1 MKSLIINI
9 GRADISEIEKQVN
22 EKLATVE
29 KFSSIKLTS
38 NGHNNIA
45 VVLYD
50 DAKSTITKPQVK
62 LVQFSINDTEEAAKT
77 IDAAIADLEVI
88 SIEPTAVID
97 MDRLLVVYDAKD
109 SKSSSTT
116 TEDGGKKNT
125 GIPAEDDSTQTPPG
139 EKE

>member
-22 EKLATVE
+22 AKLATVE
-29 KFSSIKLTS
+29 KFSSIKLTF

-62 LVQFSINDTEEAAKT
+62 LVQFSINDAVEAAKT
-77 IDAAIADLEVI
+77 IDAALEGLDVV
-88 SIEPTAVID
+88 SVEPTAIID
-97 MDRLLVVYDAKD
+97 MDRLLIVYDAKD
-109 SKSSSTT
+109 TGDQKKENDNPTQSTK
-116 TEDGGKKNT
+116 DKV
-125 GIPAEDDSTQTPPG
+125 
-139 EKE
+139 

>member
-9 GRADISEIEKQVN
+9 GRADIAEIEKQVN
-22 EKLATVE
+22 AKLATVE
-29 KFSSIKLTS
+29 KFSSIKLTF

-62 LVQFSINDTEEAAKT
+62 LVQFSINDTVEAAKT
-77 IDAAIADLEVI
+77 IDAALEGFDVI
-88 SIEPTAVID
+88 SVEPTAIID

-109 SKSSSTT
+109 TASSDDTSGDQKKENDDDPTQS
-116 TEDGGKKNT
+116 TEDKG
-125 GIPAEDDSTQTPPG
+125 
-139 EKE
+139 

>member
-22 EKLATVE
+22 AKLATVE
-29 KFSSIKLTS
+29 KFSSIKLAF

-62 LVQFSINDTEEAAKT
+62 LVQFSINDAVEAAKT
-77 IDAAIADLEVI
+77 IDAALEGLDVV
-88 SIEPTAVID
+88 SVEPTAIID
-97 MDRLLVVYDAKD
+97 MDRLLIVYDAKD
-109 SKSSSTT
+109 TGDQK
-116 TEDGGKKNT
+116 KKNDNPT
-125 GIPAEDDSTQTPPG
+125 KST
-139 EKE
+139 ENKD

>member
-22 EKLATVE
+22 AKLATVE
-29 KFSSIKLTS
+29 KFSSIKLTF

-62 LVQFSINDTEEAAKT
+62 LVQFSINDAVEAAKT
-77 IDAAIADLEVI
+77 IDAALEGLDVV
-88 SIEPTAVID
+88 SVEPTAIID
-97 MDRLLVVYDAKD
+97 MDRLLIVYDAKD
-109 SKSSSTT
+109 TGDQKKENDNPTKS
-116 TEDGGKKNT
+116 TEDKG
-125 GIPAEDDSTQTPPG
+125 
-139 EKE
+139 

>member
-9 GRADISEIEKQVN
+9 GRADIAEIEKQVN
-22 EKLATVE
+22 AKLATVE
-29 KFSSIKLTS
+29 KFSSIKLTF

-62 LVQFSINDTEEAAKT
+62 LVQFSINDTVEAAKT
-77 IDAAIADLEVI
+77 IDAALEGLDVI
-88 SIEPTAVID
+88 SVEPTAIID

-109 SKSSSTT
+109 TASSDDTSGDQKKENDDPTQS
-116 TEDGGKKNT
+116 TEDKG
-125 GIPAEDDSTQTPPG
+125 
-139 EKE
+139 

>member
-22 EKLATVE
+22 AKLATVE
-29 KFSSIKLTS
+29 KFSSIKLTF

-62 LVQFSINDTEEAAKT
+62 LVQFSINDAVEAAKT
-77 IDAAIADLEVI
+77 IDAALEGLDVV
-88 SIEPTAVID
+88 SVEPTAIID
-97 MDRLLVVYDAKD
+97 MDRLLIVYDAKD
-109 SKSSSTT
+109 TASSDDTSGDQKKENDDQTQS
-116 TEDGGKKNT
+116 TEDKG
-125 GIPAEDDSTQTPPG
+125 
-139 EKE
+139 

>member
-22 EKLATVE
+22 AKLATVE
-29 KFSSIKLTS
+29 KFSSIKLTF

-62 LVQFSINDTEEAAKT
+62 LVQFSINDAVEAAKT
-77 IDAAIADLEVI
+77 IDAALEGLDVV
-88 SIEPTAVID
+88 SVEPTAIID
-97 MDRLLVVYDAKD
+97 MDRLLIVYDAKD
-109 SKSSSTT
+109 TGDQKKENNNPTKS
-116 TEDGGKKNT
+116 TENKD
-125 GIPAEDDSTQTPPG
+125 
-139 EKE
+139 

>member
-22 EKLATVE
+22 AKLATVE
-29 KFSSIKLTS
+29 KFSSIKLTF

-62 LVQFSINDTEEAAKT
+62 LVQFSINDTVEAAKT
-77 IDAAIADLEVI
+77 IDAALEGLDVI
-88 SIEPTAVID
+88 SVEPTAIID
-97 MDRLLVVYDAKD
+97 MDRLLVVYDAKGT
-109 SKSSSTT
+109 SSDDTT
-116 TEDGGKKNT
+116 GDQTKENDDQSTEDKG
-125 GIPAEDDSTQTPPG
+125 
-139 EKE
+139 

>member
-22 EKLATVE
+22 AKLATVE
-29 KFSSIKLTS
+29 KFSSIKLTF

-62 LVQFSINDTEEAAKT
+62 LVQFSINDAVEAAKT
-77 IDAAIADLEVI
+77 IDAALEGLDVV
-88 SIEPTAVID
+88 SVEPTAIID
-97 MDRLLVVYDAKD
+97 MDRLLVVYDAKGT
-109 SKSSSTT
+109 SSDDTT
-116 TEDGGKKNT
+116 GDQTKENDDQSTEDKG
-125 GIPAEDDSTQTPPG
+125 
-139 EKE
+139 

>member
-22 EKLATVE
+22 AKLATVE
-29 KFSSIKLTS
+29 KFSSIKLTF

-62 LVQFSINDTEEAAKT
+62 LVQFSINDAVEAAKT
-77 IDAAIADLEVI
+77 IDAALEGLDVV
-88 SIEPTAVID
+88 SVEPTAIID
-97 MDRLLVVYDAKD
+97 MDRLLIVYDAKD
-109 SKSSSTT
+109 SKSSN
-116 TEDGGKKNT
+116 TE
-125 GIPAEDDSTQTPPG
+125 DSTQTPPS
-139 EKE
+139 EK

>member
-22 EKLATVE
+22 AKLATVE
-29 KFSSIKLTS
+29 KFSSIKLTF

-62 LVQFSINDTEEAAKT
+62 LVQFSINDAVEAAKT
-77 IDAAIADLEVI
+77 IDAALEGLDVV
-88 SIEPTAVID
+88 SVEPTAIID
-97 MDRLLVVYDAKD
+97 MDRLLIVYDAKD
-109 SKSSSTT
+109 SKSSN
-116 TEDGGKKNT
+116 TEDSGKKNT
-125 GIPAEDDSTQTPPG
+125 GSPTEDDSTQTPPS

>member
-22 EKLATVE
+22 AKLATVE
-29 KFSSIKLTS
+29 KFSSIKLTF

-62 LVQFSINDTEEAAKT
+62 LVQFSINDAVEAAKT
-77 IDAAIADLEVI
+77 IDAALEGLDVV
-88 SIEPTAVID
+88 SVEPRAIID
-97 MDRLLVVYDAKD
+97 MDRLLIVYDAKD
-109 SKSSSTT
+109 TGDQKKENDNPTKS
-116 TEDGGKKNT
+116 TENKD
-125 GIPAEDDSTQTPPG
+125 
-139 EKE
+139 

>member
-22 EKLATVE
+22 AKLANVE
-29 KFSSIKLTS
+29 KFSSIKLTF

-62 LVQFSINDTEEAAKT
+62 LVQFSINDAVEAAKT
-77 IDAAIADLEVI
+77 IDAALEGLDVV
-88 SIEPTAVID
+88 SVEPTAIID
-97 MDRLLVVYDAKD
+97 MDRLLIVYDAKD
-109 SKSSSTT
+109 TGDQKKENDNPTKS
-116 TEDGGKKNT
+116 TENKD
-125 GIPAEDDSTQTPPG
+125 
-139 EKE
+139 

>member
-9 GRADISEIEKQVN
+9 GRADIAEIEKQVN
-22 EKLATVE
+22 AKLDTVE
-29 KFSSIKLTS
+29 KFSSIKLTF

-62 LVQFSINDTEEAAKT
+62 LVQFSINDTVEAAKT
-77 IDAAIADLEVI
+77 IDAALEGLDVI
-88 SIEPTAVID
+88 SVEPTAIID

-109 SKSSSTT
+109 TASSDDTSGDQKKENDDPTQS
-116 TEDGGKKNT
+116 TEDKG
-125 GIPAEDDSTQTPPG
+125 
-139 EKE
+139 

>member
-22 EKLATVE
+22 AKLATVE
-29 KFSSIKLTS
+29 KFSSIKLTF

-62 LVQFSINDTEEAAKT
+62 LVQFSINDAVEAAKT
-77 IDAAIADLEVI
+77 IDAALEGLDVV
-88 SIEPTAVID
+88 SVEPTAIID
-97 MDRLLVVYDAKD
+97 TDRLLIVYDAKD
-109 SKSSSTT
+109 TASSDDTT
-116 TEDGGKKNT
+116 GDQTKENDDHQSTEDKG
-125 GIPAEDDSTQTPPG
+125 
-139 EKE
+139 

>member
-9 GRADISEIEKQVN
+9 GHADITEIEKQVN
-22 EKLATVE
+22 AKLATVE
-29 KFSSIKLTS
+29 KFSSIKLTF

-62 LVQFSINDTEEAAKT
+62 LVQFSINDTVEAAKT
-77 IDAAIADLEVI
+77 IDAALEGLDVI
-88 SIEPTAVID
+88 SVEPTAIID

-109 SKSSSTT
+109 TASSDDTT
-116 TEDGGKKNT
+116 GDQTKENDDHQSTEDNG
-125 GIPAEDDSTQTPPG
+125 
-139 EKE
+139 

>member
-22 EKLATVE
+22 AKLATVE
-29 KFSSIKLTS
+29 KFSSIKLTF

-62 LVQFSINDTEEAAKT
+62 LVQFSINDAVEAAKT
-77 IDAAIADLEVI
+77 IDAALEGLDVV
-88 SIEPTAVID
+88 SVEPTAIID
-97 MDRLLVVYDAKD
+97 MDRLLIVYDAKD
-109 SKSSSTT
+109 AASSDDTSGDQKKENDDLTQS
-116 TEDGGKKNT
+116 TEDKG
-125 GIPAEDDSTQTPPG
+125 
-139 EKE
+139 

>member
-22 EKLATVE
+22 AKLATVE
-29 KFSSIKLTS
+29 KFSSIKLTF

-62 LVQFSINDTEEAAKT
+62 LVQFSINDAVEAAKT
-77 IDAAIADLEVI
+77 IDAALEGLDVV
-88 SIEPTAVID
+88 SVEPTAIID
-97 MDRLLVVYDAKD
+97 MDRLLIVYDAKD
-109 SKSSSTT
+109 TASSDDTSGDQKKENDDPTQS
-116 TEDGGKKNT
+116 TEDKG
-125 GIPAEDDSTQTPPG
+125 
-139 EKE
+139 

>member
-22 EKLATVE
+22 AKLATVE
-29 KFSSIKLTS
+29 KFSSIKLTF

-62 LVQFSINDTEEAAKT
+62 LVQFSINDAVEAAKT
-77 IDAAIADLEVI
+77 IDAALEGLDVV
-88 SIEPTAVID
+88 SVEPTAIID
-97 MDRLLVVYDAKD
+97 MDRLLIVYDAKD
-109 SKSSSTT
+109 TDDQKKENDNPTQSTK
-116 TEDGGKKNT
+116 DKV
-125 GIPAEDDSTQTPPG
+125 
-139 EKE
+139 

>member
-29 KFSSIKLTS
+29 KFSSIKLTF

-62 LVQFSINDTEEAAKT
+62 LVQFSINDAVEAAKT
-77 IDAAIADLEVI
+77 IDAALEGLDVV
-88 SIEPTAVID
+88 SVEPTAIID
-97 MDRLLVVYDAKD
+97 TDRLLIVYDAKATA
-109 SKSSSTT
+109 SSDDTSGDQKKENDDPTQS
-116 TEDGGKKNT
+116 TEDKG
-125 GIPAEDDSTQTPPG
+125 
-139 EKE
+139 

>member
-22 EKLATVE
+22 AKLATVK
-29 KFSSIKLTS
+29 KFSSIKLTF

-62 LVQFSINDTEEAAKT
+62 LVQFSINDAVEAAKT
-77 IDAAIADLEVI
+77 IDAALEGLDVV
-88 SIEPTAVID
+88 SVEPTAIID
-97 MDRLLVVYDAKD
+97 MDRLLIVYDAKD
-109 SKSSSTT
+109 TGDQK
-116 TEDGGKKNT
+116 KKNDNPT
-125 GIPAEDDSTQTPPG
+125 KST
-139 EKE
+139 ENKD

>member
-22 EKLATVE
+22 AKLATVE
-29 KFSSIKLTS
+29 KFSSIKLTF

-62 LVQFSINDTEEAAKT
+62 LVQFSINDAVEAAKT
-77 IDAAIADLEVI
+77 IDAALEGLDVV
-88 SIEPTAVID
+88 SVEPTAIID
-97 MDRLLVVYDAKD
+97 MDRLLIVYDAKD
-109 SKSSSTT
+109 TGDQKKENDNPTQSTK
-116 TEDGGKKNT
+116 DK
-125 GIPAEDDSTQTPPG
+125 D
-139 EKE
+139 

>member
-22 EKLATVE
+22 AKLATVE
-29 KFSSIKLTS
+29 KFSSIKLTF

-62 LVQFSINDTEEAAKT
+62 LVQFSINDAVEAAKT
-77 IDAAIADLEVI
+77 IDDALEGLDVV
-88 SIEPTAVID
+88 SVEPTTIID
-97 MDRLLVVYDAKD
+97 MDRLLIVYDAKD
-109 SKSSSTT
+109 TASSDDTSGDQKKENDDQNQS
-116 TEDGGKKNT
+116 TEDKG
-125 GIPAEDDSTQTPPG
+125 
-139 EKE
+139 

>member
-22 EKLATVE
+22 AKLATVE
-29 KFSSIKLTS
+29 KFSSIKLTF

-62 LVQFSINDTEEAAKT
+62 LVQFSINDAVEAAKT
-77 IDAAIADLEVI
+77 IDAALEGLDVV
-88 SIEPTAVID
+88 SVEPTAIID
-97 MDRLLVVYDAKD
+97 MDRLLIVYDAK
-109 SKSSSTT
+109 STASSDDTSGDQKKENDDPTQS
-116 TEDGGKKNT
+116 TEDKG
-125 GIPAEDDSTQTPPG
+125 
-139 EKE
+139 

>member
-22 EKLATVE
+22 AKLATVE
-29 KFSSIKLTS
+29 KFSSIKLTF

-62 LVQFSINDTEEAAKT
+62 LVQFSINDAVEAAKT
-77 IDAAIADLEVI
+77 IDAALEGLDVV
-88 SIEPTAVID
+88 SVEPTAIID
-97 MDRLLVVYDAKD
+97 MDRLLIVYDAKD
-109 SKSSSTT
+109 TGDQKKENDNPTKS
-116 TEDGGKKNT
+116 TENKD
-125 GIPAEDDSTQTPPG
+125 
-139 EKE
+139 

>member
-22 EKLATVE
+22 AKLATVE
-29 KFSSIKLTS
+29 KFSSIKLTF

-62 LVQFSINDTEEAAKT
+62 LVQFSINDAVEAAKT
-77 IDAAIADLEVI
+77 IDAALEGLDVV
-88 SIEPTAVID
+88 SVEPTAIID
-97 MDRLLVVYDAKD
+97 MDRLLIVYDAKD
-109 SKSSSTT
+109 TGDQK
-116 TEDGGKKNT
+116 KKNDNPT
-125 GIPAEDDSTQTPPG
+125 KST
-139 EKE
+139 ENKD

>member
-22 EKLATVE
+22 AKLATVE
-29 KFSSIKLTS
+29 KFSSIKLTF

-62 LVQFSINDTEEAAKT
+62 LVQFSINDAVEAAKT
-77 IDAAIADLEVI
+77 IDAALEGLDVV
-88 SIEPTAVID
+88 SVEPTAIID
-97 MDRLLVVYDAKD
+97 MDRLLIVYDAKD
-109 SKSSSTT
+109 TGDQKKENDNPTKS
-116 TEDGGKKNT
+116 TENKG
-125 GIPAEDDSTQTPPG
+125 
-139 EKE
+139 

>member
-22 EKLATVE
+22 AKLATVE
-29 KFSSIKLTS
+29 KFSSIKLTF

-62 LVQFSINDTEEAAKT
+62 LVQFSINDAVEAAKT
-77 IDAAIADLEVI
+77 IDAALEGLDVI
-88 SIEPTAVID
+88 SVEPTAIID
-97 MDRLLVVYDAKD
+97 MDRLLVVYDAKGT
-109 SKSSSTT
+109 SSDDTT
-116 TEDGGKKNT
+116 GDQTKENDDQSTEDKG
-125 GIPAEDDSTQTPPG
+125 
-139 EKE
+139 